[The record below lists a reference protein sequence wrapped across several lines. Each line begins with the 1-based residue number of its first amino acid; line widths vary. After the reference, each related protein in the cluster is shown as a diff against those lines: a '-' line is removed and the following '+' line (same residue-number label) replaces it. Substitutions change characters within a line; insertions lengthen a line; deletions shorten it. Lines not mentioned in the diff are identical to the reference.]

1 MYTSK
6 RNSRFLTPNERIKIE
21 LWRKEGYSQAEIAH
35 RLGVNRS
42 SISRELKK
50 GDCEQLNGDT
60 WETYHIYSAEI
71 AQKKHDYAQTAKG
84 ADLKIG
90 NRFDYL
96 KAIEERV
103 LDNHSFE
110 EAILYIADTMQFDI
124 TITKQTA
131 YRYLD
136 MGLFSRLKKKDLPCP
151 RKKRHKKVVRRTN
164 ANHADHRS
172 IESRPK
178 EIKARTSFGHWEIDS
193 VVGKAKGKKESVLT
207 LSERL
212 TRQEIIIRANGKTA
226 ADTVQA
232 LLKLRHA
239 LGKDFPKIF
248 QSITCDNGDEFADQK
263 GMEKQ
268 DTTVYYCHPQSPG
281 ERGTNENSNR
291 LLRRKLPK
299 GKSLSRC
306 TPKQAKQVQDWIND
320 IRRPIL
326 GGRSS
331 QQAFFEQLDN
341 LPLQNPERVK
351 NFFRFTT
358 RPESPDS
365 RPNLAGEGMNPPPSC
380 TSVQDD

>member
-1 MYTSK
+1 MGVFELYTSK
-6 RNSRFLTPNERIKIE
+6 RNSCFLTPNERIKIE
-21 LWRKEGYSQAEIAH
+21 LWRKEGYSQ
-35 RLGVNRS
+35 
-42 SISRELKK
+42 
-50 GDCEQLNGDT
+50 
-60 WETYHIYSAEI
+60 AEI

-110 EAILYIADTMQFDI
+110 EAILYIADTMRFDI

-136 MGLFSRLKKKDLPCP
+136 MGLFPRLQRRDLPCP
-151 RKKRHKKVVRRTN
+151 RKKRRRNVVRRTN

-178 EIKARTSFGHWEIDS
+178 EIKARATFGHWEIDS
-193 VVGKAKGKKESVLT
+193 IIGKLKGKKESVLT

-212 TRQEIIIRANGKTA
+212 TRQEIIIRTNGKTA

-248 QSITCDNGDEFADQK
+248 QSITCDNGSEFADQK

-331 QQAFFEQLDN
+331 QQAFFEQLDK
-341 LPLQNPERVK
+341 LSLQNPERVK
-351 NFFRFTT
+351 SFFCPT
-358 RPESPDS
+358 D
-365 RPNLAGEGMNPPPSC
+365 
-380 TSVQDD
+380 